1 MARQYRIMNTAG
13 EEIGGDS
20 QLDDVMKGAALLAR
34 GYIVDESNTVVYE
47 SPGYKESRDRQ
58 PLDEPDGSSE

>member
-1 MARQYRIMNTAG
+1 MAHQYRIMNADG
-13 EEIGGDS
+13 EETGGDTE
-20 QLDDVMKGAALLAR
+20 LDDVMKGAALLVR
-34 GYIVDESNTVVYE
+34 GYIVDENGTVVYE